1 MFGIPQ
7 SVTVGWR
14 SADDDDSRLI
24 RKFNNWVNWPFSFFF
39 FFFFWGGPR
48 KIPLKSYLQEKFPS
62 ISFFEI
68 VLSWGM
74 IIMGNFLFPK
84 RTVKK
89 KKKMQYLAK
98 SVRK

>member
-39 FFFFWGGPR
+39 FFFF
-48 KIPLKSYLQEKFPS
+48 LV
-62 ISFFEI
+62 
-68 VLSWGM
+68 VLILL
-74 IIMGNFLFPK
+74 IIIFSSTK
-84 RTVKK
+84 
-89 KKKMQYLAK
+89 
-98 SVRK
+98 

>member
-39 FFFFWGGPR
+39 FLFFLGGSKKNPIKILFTR
-48 KIPLKSYLQEKFPS
+48 KVS
-62 ISFFEI
+62 IH
-68 VLSWGM
+68 
-74 IIMGNFLFPK
+74 IIF
-84 RTVKK
+84 
-89 KKKMQYLAK
+89 
-98 SVRK
+98 